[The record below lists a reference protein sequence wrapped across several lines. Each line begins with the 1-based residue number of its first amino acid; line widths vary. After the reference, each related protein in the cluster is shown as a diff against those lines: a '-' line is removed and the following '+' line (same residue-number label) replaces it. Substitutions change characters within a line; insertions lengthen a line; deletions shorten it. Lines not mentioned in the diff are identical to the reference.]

1 MEALDDALAAA
12 KEHGYRIRM
21 VTLTGEL
28 LNPGGAISGGGQ
40 RYRQSFLLNRRHEAE
55 TLAETLRTQKE
66 RHIAFQADLEERNR
80 LLDDDCTRR
89 DAASAEEAELN
100 RDLLAARSQRDIYRT
115 RLADQ
120 TAAVEDLERKERVA
134 QESSARA
141 ARKKELLERH
151 LAQCGDHARRFS
163 KETEEIA
170 QKMTA
175 LSSEEQSCAQGLHAL
190 EVESAAL
197 DAEIRTGADHVKT
210 RTLEYREATEMLD
223 GFTEQIAKLSEELS
237 AGEQRNAALESAISE
252 EEGKLRAHR
261 DNAQILKDRRL
272 RYEADMRLLDDAIK
286 RTIACTEQVRAK
298 LHENDKQLDRINVR
312 LADCSENLIS
322 EFGMTAETAAQQI
335 SPIDESVLNE
345 RLNELTNA
353 INALGAV
360 NPNAVEEYA
369 EKKARYE
376 EEEAQIHDLQKAK
389 EDIERIIQKIDT
401 DMTQTFREAFQQ
413 IQGYFNE
420 IFMRLFGGGVAEL
433 RLTDQSDIL
442 SSGVEILV
450 TLPHKKRQNLSALS
464 GGERALTVIALL
476 FSFLK
481 YRPSPFSIL
490 DEIDAP
496 LDEANVSRFG
506 DFLQEFAHNTQ
517 FIIVTHRK
525 GTMRAADSMYGV
537 TVEDAG
543 VSKVLSIR
551 LKDYEESATA

>member
-1 MEALDDALAAA
+1 METLDDALAAA

-55 TLAETLRTQKE
+55 TLAKTLRTQKE

-100 RDLLAARSQRDIYRT
+100 RDLLASRSQRDIYRT

-120 TAAVEDLERKERVA
+120 TAAVEDLERRERVA

-175 LSSEEQSCAQGLHAL
+175 LSSEEQSCAQGIHAL

-197 DAEIRTGADHVKT
+197 DAEIRTGTDHVKT
-210 RTLEYREATEMLD
+210 RTLECREATEMLD
-223 GFTEQIAKLSEELS
+223 GFTEQIAKLNEELS

>member
-1 MEALDDALAAA
+1 
-12 KEHGYRIRM
+12 
-21 VTLTGEL
+21 
-28 LNPGGAISGGGQ
+28 
-40 RYRQSFLLNRRHEAE
+40 
-55 TLAETLRTQKE
+55 LAETLRTQKE

-100 RDLLAARSQRDIYRT
+100 RDLLAARSQCDIYRT

-175 LSSEEQSCAQGLHAL
+175 LSSEEQSCEQGLHAL

-197 DAEIRTGADHVKT
+197 DAEIRTGTDHMKT
-210 RTLEYREATEMLD
+210 RTLECREATEMLD

-286 RTIACTEQVRAK
+286 RTTACTEQVRAK

-525 GTMRAADSMYGV
+525 GTMRAADSMYGI